1 MARAGIEL
9 TENGIQMENKETYI
23 NFDDMNKILS
33 DYRAKKIH
41 LKEVLEYFQVE
52 FFYNWVYDKCS
63 DDLIDLVTAEEA
75 SIYCLFNYRDQLT
88 PLLTYPELAAWKQLC
103 NYVEVLYYKD
113 KYNHKL
119 TVVNVGFNDDELWRV
134 SNINWD
140 TYDQQLRPV
149 RIC

>member
-113 KYNHKL
+113 HPRY
-119 TVVNVGFNDDELWRV
+119 VAEIPDEELYRV
-134 SNINWD
+134 SNIDWD
-140 TYDQQLRPV
+140 TYDQTLRGVPV
-149 RIC
+149 G